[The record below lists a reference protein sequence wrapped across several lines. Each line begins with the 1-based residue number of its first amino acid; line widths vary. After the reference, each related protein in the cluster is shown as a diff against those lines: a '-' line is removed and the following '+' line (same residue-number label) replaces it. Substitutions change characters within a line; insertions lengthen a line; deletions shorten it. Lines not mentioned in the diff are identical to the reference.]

1 MGLFDNPWIGIKET
15 KKIAMLRY
23 CEFSKIQNGKI
34 TEVAM
39 FFDIPHLMLQAGIK
53 AFPSETGIS
62 LVQPGPLTHDGLM
75 FNEQDT
81 NEGDKTLEIIEN
93 MINDVK
99 VWTSTSGA
107 SLIDELKK
115 SWNDNM
121 IWWGPTGIG
130 STYTIERYSNQH
142 AGPFRETFKERTFN
156 GHLCRITEGNFGG
169 FFGWPN
175 LTLTPSKTFMG
186 IKTAPKPSEM
196 RVIDMYRRE
205 GDKLTENWVFIDLL
219 HFWKILGVDI
229 LKSLK

>member
-1 MGLFDNPWIGIKET
+1 
-15 KKIAMLRY
+15 MLRY

-81 NEGDKTLEIIEN
+81 NEGNRTLEIIEN

-99 VWTSTSGA
+99 VWTSTTGI

-130 STYTIERYSNQH
+130 STYTIERYANQH

-156 GHLCRITEGNFGG
+156 GHLCRITEGEFGG

-186 IKTAPKPSEM
+186 ITVSPKSSEM